1 MAKLAD
7 HLLVFTRYFFIQAA
21 LYLLDMGIFIFLCR
35 LFLFPAVGANIVG
48 KVIASLVAFVAH
60 RFFTFGITG
69 QDQLIRQAASFITLL
84 LLNIPVSTLLLTL
97 FLRGITWP
105 EIAKLLADVM
115 TLGIN
120 FLLIKKFIFRSPA

>member
-48 KVIASLVAFVAH
+48 KVIASLAAFVAH